1 MIRSRLAFR
10 TFWVFVAIATA
21 SMALAVLASGLVM
34 KRLAL
39 DATKAA
45 LERSAVTIARAA
57 SLEDTARVAAPSRLE
72 PDPGGN
78 PMRITVVRA
87 DGTVLADSA
96 SDPSIMEN
104 HAGRPEIRAALAGR
118 IATSIRRSPTL
129 GQDMV
134 YAAAPVFENGTIAG
148 ALRVAMSAPG
158 LDALMARFILVDVAV
173 ALVMTALM
181 AWASLAFG
189 TRITEP
195 VAALMDAA
203 GEWSAGHLERRVRRF
218 PNSDL
223 APLSE
228 TMNAMAARLAD
239 QVVAMRHQQQE
250 LQAILEG
257 MGEAV
262 LSVDNTLTIVLAN
275 SRAREL
281 LGHSGAPAAIE
292 GRGLLEASGNGA
304 LEALARSCAADR
316 QCSEAEITL
325 YGDTASF
332 ILAHAAPLSSD
343 DGGRGVVLVLNDIT
357 RLKRLERVRQ
367 DFVANV
373 SHELKTPITL
383 ITGFAET
390 LETVNDPAE
399 ARRFLAIIRRHA
411 DRMTAIIEDLLT
423 LAGLENPGR
432 AALSTA
438 PVKAASL
445 VAHAI
450 ESLDNRPA
458 QRRITIETHVDPELV
473 AHVNEGLFEQA
484 LVNLL
489 DNAVKYGP
497 HDAVIRISTTV
508 VGDTLVF
515 SVADQGPGIPT
526 RDLPRLFER
535 FYRVDRARSK
545 NLGGTGLGLAIVKH
559 VATAHGGDAS
569 VASIE
574 GSGSTFSISIPL
586 SAAPSVQLASPE
598 ADTPTAS
605 T

>member
-21 SMALAVLASGLVM
+21 SMALAMLASGIVM
-34 KRLAL
+34 RRLAL
-39 DATKAA
+39 DATTAA
-45 LERSAVTIARAA
+45 LRESAVALARAG
-57 SLEDTARVAAPSRLE
+57 SIEDAARLS
-72 PDPGGN
+72 PGPGRQAGRDGSA
-78 PMRITVVRA
+78 MRITVVRA

-96 SDPSIMEN
+96 SDPASMEN
-104 HAGRPEIRAALAGR
+104 HAGRPEIRSALVGT
-118 IATSIRRSPTL
+118 IGTSVRRSPTL

-134 YAAAPVFENGTIAG
+134 YAAAPVYANGSVAG

-158 LDALMARFILVDVAV
+158 LDALLERFLVVDAAV
-173 ALVMTALM
+173 ALVMTGLM

-203 GEWSAGHLERRVRRF
+203 GAWSSGQLERRVRSF
-218 PNSDL
+218 PNSEL
-223 APLSE
+223 APLAR
-228 TMNAMAARLAD
+228 TMNDMAARLAD

-281 LGHSGAPAAIE
+281 LGRGAEPAAIE
-292 GRGLLEASGNGA
+292 GRALLEASGNVA
-304 LEALARSCAADR
+304 LEALARTCATDR
-316 QCSEAEITL
+316 QSSEVEITL
-325 YGDTASF
+325 YGDTPRYL
-332 ILAHAAPLSSD
+332 LAHAAPLSSD

-390 LETVNDPAE
+390 LETVDDPAE
-399 ARRFLAIIRRHA
+399 ARRFLAIIKRHA

-423 LAGLENPGR
+423 LARLENPGR

-445 VAHAI
+445 AAHAI

-458 QRRITIETHVDPELV
+458 QRGIVIEADVDPALV

-497 HDAVIRISTTV
+497 RDSVVRICATV
-508 VGDTLVF
+508 AGDSLVF
-515 SVADQGPGIPT
+515 SVIDQGPGIPA

-559 VATAHGGDAS
+559 VAMAHGGDAS
-569 VASIE
+569 VASVE
-574 GSGSTFSISIPL
+574 GSGSTFSIAVPL
-586 SAAPSVQLASPE
+586 SAGPSVQQASPD